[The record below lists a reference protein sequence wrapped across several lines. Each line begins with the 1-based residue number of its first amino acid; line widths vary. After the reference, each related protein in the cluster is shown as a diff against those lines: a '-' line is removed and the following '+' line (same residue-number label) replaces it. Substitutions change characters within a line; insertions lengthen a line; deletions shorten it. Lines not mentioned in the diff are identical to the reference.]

1 MNPFSTYRFINA
13 EEIIKANIRPN
24 HIPEDIKGLLD
35 TLLPV
40 TYITKSDLQ
49 RATSLHTNV
58 IQKLD
63 SKLHTLKLLQ
73 YFGYK
78 LDQKGNYTYQPTDS
92 HGEITHRQNATNEFK
107 RFYNDLKRIKE
118 GTFDG
123 FTQYIKNSS
132 DRPSSA
138 SSERSAYEEQ
148 PSRPFNSTSH
158 FRSQSP
164 PLPNSSAVK
173 EGNEK
178 TSEKIKSFK
187 ESIVPRHG
195 GRPAHNFI
203 RRKLLLFLYK
213 QKYPQSIEFGDELID
228 DEIDRL
234 VRELKQK
241 DESHDRSSGDEVYFE
256 CLIRTNFDKEAAV
269 NILRHNRPN
278 LKPPPQPEASREPTT
293 TTIARSIRPLQQQW
307 GLLNADAEENAAPQM
322 LLHEGD

>member
-123 FTQYIKNSS
+123 FTQYIK
-132 DRPSSA
+132 
-138 SSERSAYEEQ
+138 
-148 PSRPFNSTSH
+148 

-322 LLHEGD
+322 LLHEGDVRINHFHRKGRGAISTEIGPIEF